1 MIALDPFEGLAI
13 KMISPN
19 KIKRAHMLR
28 YASLRLNYCV
38 YLRLMESNAKS
49 WAQRKH
55 AFIQEQDFVKSS
67 CETSQLHII
76 LRFSII

>member
-1 MIALDPFEGLAI
+1 
-13 KMISPN
+13 
-19 KIKRAHMLR
+19 MLR

-55 AFIQEQDFVKSS
+55 AFIQGQDFVKSS
-67 CETSQLHII
+67 CETLQLHII
-76 LRFSII
+76 LRFSIYVYISIFKRINKIIVHLLKGDITVS